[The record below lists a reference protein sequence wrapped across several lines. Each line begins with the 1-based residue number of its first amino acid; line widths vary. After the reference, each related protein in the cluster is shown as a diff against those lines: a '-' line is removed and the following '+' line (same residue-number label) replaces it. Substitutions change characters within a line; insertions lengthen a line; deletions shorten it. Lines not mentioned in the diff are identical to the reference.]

1 MTSACSPNDL
11 ASQQL
16 GAYLDALA
24 AATPAP
30 GGGSAAG
37 VAGAMGAALVEMVAG
52 LSLAK
57 SGAQGGEHSAMQQAA
72 LERARSVRV
81 ELLQLADD
89 DAVAYGAFMEALKL
103 PKGSDD
109 ERAARTFAISAA
121 AQRAAEVPL
130 ATLRATVAVAEAARS
145 IQDKSLLA
153 AASDLEVAAR
163 FARAAGES
171 AAENVE
177 ANLPY
182 IDDPQTRAEIA
193 SQTSAALTALH
204 RATPQ

>member
-1 MTSACSPNDL
+1 MTHLSTTS
-11 ASQQL
+11 L
-16 GAYLDALA
+16 GDYLDALA

-37 VAGAMGAALVEMVAG
+37 VAGAIAAALVEMVAG

-57 SGAQGGEHSAMQQAA
+57 SGAQGGEHSGLQQAV
-72 LERARSVRV
+72 LQRARSARA

-103 PKGSDD
+103 PKSSDD
-109 ERAARTFAISAA
+109 ERTARTAAISTA

-145 IQDKSLLA
+145 ILDKSLLA

-193 SQTSAALTALH
+193 SQTNAALTALH

>member
-1 MTSACSPNDL
+1 MTHLSTTS
-11 ASQQL
+11 L
-16 GAYLDALA
+16 GDYLDALA

-57 SGAQGGEHSAMQQAA
+57 SGAQGGEHSALQQVA
-72 LERARSVRV
+72 LERARSARA

-103 PKGSDD
+103 PKSSDD
-109 ERAARTFAISAA
+109 ERTARTAAISAA

-130 ATLRATVAVAEAARS
+130 ATLRATVA
-145 IQDKSLLA
+145 
-153 AASDLEVAAR
+153 AR
-163 FARAAGES
+163 FARASGES

>member
-1 MTSACSPNDL
+1 MTHLSTTSL
-11 ASQQL
+11 TS
-16 GAYLDALA
+16 YLDALA

-37 VAGAMGAALVEMVAG
+37 IAGAMGAALVEMVAG
-52 LSLAK
+52 LSLTK
-57 SGAQGGEHSAMQQAA
+57 SGAAGAEHNGLQRTA
-72 LERARSVRV
+72 LERARSARI
-81 ELLQLADD
+81 ELLQLAAD

-109 ERAARTFAISAA
+109 ERTARTSAISAA

-145 IQDKSLLA
+145 MLDKSLLA

-163 FARAAGES
+163 FARASGES

>member
-1 MTSACSPNDL
+1 MKDLPSTSL
-11 ASQQL
+11 AD
-16 GAYLDALA
+16 YLDALA

-37 VAGAMGAALVEMVAG
+37 LIGAAGAALVEMVAG

-57 SGAQGGEHSAMQQAA
+57 GATEHTALQDDARRRAA
-72 LERARSVRV
+72 DARN
-81 ELLQLADD
+81 ELLSLAEA
-89 DAVAYGAFMEALKL
+89 DANAYTAFIHALRL
-103 PKGSDD
+103 PSGSES
-109 ERAARTFAISAA
+109 ERAARMEALSTA

-130 ATLRATVAVAEAARS
+130 AILRAAVAAAEAAQTLGGR
-145 IQDKSLLA
+145 SLLS
-153 AASDLEVAAR
+153 AASDLAVAAR

-182 IDDPQTRAEIA
+182 IEDAETRVELARQTE
-193 SQTSAALTALH
+193 SALGALQ

>member
-1 MTSACSPNDL
+1 MTHLSTTSL
-11 ASQQL
+11 AS
-16 GAYLDALA
+16 YLDALA
-24 AATPAP
+24 SATPAP

-52 LSLAK
+52 LSLVK
-57 SGAQGGEHSAMQQAA
+57 SGAMGDEHSGLQRTA
-72 LERARSVRV
+72 LERARSARA

-89 DAVAYGAFMEALKL
+89 DAAAYGAFMEALKL
-103 PKGSDD
+103 PKSSDD
-109 ERAARTFAISAA
+109 ERTARTFASSTA

-145 IQDKSLLA
+145 ILDKSLLA

-193 SQTSAALTALH
+193 SQTNAALTALH

>member
-1 MTSACSPNDL
+1 MMRLPNTTL
-11 ASQQL
+11 AD
-16 GAYLDALA
+16 YLDALA

-37 VAGAMGAALVEMVAG
+37 VAGALGAALVEMVAG

-57 SGAQGGEHSAMQQAA
+57 GEGEHAGLQRAA
-72 LERARSVRV
+72 LERARTART
-81 ELLQLADD
+81 ELLGLAED
-89 DAVAYGAFMEALKL
+89 DAVAYSAFMEALGL
-103 PKGSDD
+103 PRASDT
-109 ERAARTFAISAA
+109 ERAARTVALSAA

-130 ATLRATVAVAEAARS
+130 ATLRATVTVAEAARS
-145 IQDKSLLA
+145 IADRSLA
-153 AASDLEVAAR
+153 SAASDLDVASR

-182 IDDPQTRAEIA
+182 IEDAEMRATLA
-193 SQTSAALTALH
+193 SQANAALSALR

>member
-1 MTSACSPNDL
+1 MKDLPSTSL
-11 ASQQL
+11 AD
-16 GAYLDALA
+16 YLDALA

-37 VAGAMGAALVEMVAG
+37 LIGAAGAALVEMVAG

-57 SGAQGGEHSAMQQAA
+57 GATEHAA
-72 LERARSVRV
+72 LQVDARRRAADARNK
-81 ELLQLADD
+81 LLLLAEA
-89 DAVAYGAFMEALKL
+89 DANAYTAFIHALRL
-103 PKGSDD
+103 PSGSES
-109 ERAARTFAISAA
+109 ERAARTEALSTA

-130 ATLRATVAVAEAARS
+130 ATLRASVAIAEAAQTLGGR
-145 IQDKSLLA
+145 SLLS
-153 AASDLEVAAR
+153 AASDLAVAAR

-182 IDDPQTRAEIA
+182 IEDAETRVELARQTE
-193 SQTSAALTALH
+193 SALGALQ

>member
-1 MTSACSPNDL
+1 MTHLPDSSL
-11 ASQQL
+11 AT
-16 GAYLDALA
+16 YLDALA

-57 SGAQGGEHSAMQQAA
+57 LGAQGAEHSGLQRAA
-72 LERARSVRV
+72 IERARGARV
-81 ELLQLADD
+81 DLLQLAED

-103 PKGSDD
+103 PKSSDA
-109 ERAARTFAISAA
+109 ERAARTSAISAA
-121 AQRAAEVPL
+121 AQHAAEVPL

-145 IQDKSLLA
+145 ILEKSLLA

-182 IDDPQTRAEIA
+182 IEDAQTRAELA
-193 SQTSAALTALH
+193 SQTSAALSALH

>member
-1 MTSACSPNDL
+1 MTHLSTTSL
-11 ASQQL
+11 TS
-16 GAYLDALA
+16 YLDALA

-37 VAGAMGAALVEMVAG
+37 VTGAMGAALVEMVAG

-57 SGAQGGEHSAMQQAA
+57 LGAQGGEHSALQQAS
-72 LERARSVRV
+72 LERARSARA
-81 ELLQLADD
+81 ELLQLAED

-103 PKGSDD
+103 PKSSDD
-109 ERAARTFAISAA
+109 ERAARTSAISAA

-163 FARAAGES
+163 FARASGES

-182 IDDPQTRAEIA
+182 LDDPQTRAEIA

>member
-1 MTSACSPNDL
+1 MTHLSTTSL
-11 ASQQL
+11 TT
-16 GAYLDALA
+16 YLDALA

-37 VAGAMGAALVEMVAG
+37 VTGAMGAALVEMVAG
-52 LSLAK
+52 LSLVK
-57 SGAQGGEHSAMQQAA
+57 SGAMGDEHSGLQRTA
-72 LERARSVRV
+72 LERARSARA

-89 DAVAYGAFMEALKL
+89 DAAAYGAFMEALKL
-103 PKGSDD
+103 PKSSDD
-109 ERAARTFAISAA
+109 ERTARTFAISTA

-145 IQDKSLLA
+145 IMDKSLLA

>member
-1 MTSACSPNDL
+1 MTHLTTTSL
-11 ASQQL
+11 AS
-16 GAYLDALA
+16 YLDALA

-37 VAGAMGAALVEMVAG
+37 VTGAMGAALVEMVAG

-57 SGAQGGEHSAMQQAA
+57 PDVASAEHSGLQRTA
-72 LERARSVRV
+72 LERARSARV
-81 ELLQLADD
+81 DLLQLAED
-89 DAVAYGAFMEALKL
+89 DAVAYGAFMEALRL
-103 PKGSDD
+103 PKTTSD
-109 ERAARTFAISAA
+109 ERTARTSAISAA

-163 FARAAGES
+163 FARASGES

-182 IDDPQTRAEIA
+182 IDDPQTRAEIT

-204 RATPQ
+204 RVTPQ

>member
-1 MTSACSPNDL
+1 MTHLSTTSL
-11 ASQQL
+11 TS
-16 GAYLDALA
+16 YLDALA

-37 VAGAMGAALVEMVAG
+37 IAGAMGAALVEMVAG
-52 LSLAK
+52 LSLTK
-57 SGAQGGEHSAMQQAA
+57 SGAAGAEHNGLQRTA
-72 LERARSVRV
+72 LERARSARI
-81 ELLQLADD
+81 ELLQLAAD

-109 ERAARTFAISAA
+109 ERTARTSAISAA

-145 IQDKSLLA
+145 IRDKSLLA

-163 FARAAGES
+163 FARASGES

>member
-1 MTSACSPNDL
+1 
-11 ASQQL
+11 
-16 GAYLDALA
+16 
-24 AATPAP
+24 
-30 GGGSAAG
+30 
-37 VAGAMGAALVEMVAG
+37 
-52 LSLAK
+52 
-57 SGAQGGEHSAMQQAA
+57 AQGGEHSALQQAA
-72 LERARSVRV
+72 LERARSARA
-81 ELLQLADD
+81 ELLQLAED

-103 PKGSDD
+103 PKSSDD
-109 ERAARTFAISAA
+109 ERAARTSAISAA

-163 FARAAGES
+163 FARASGES

-204 RATPQ
+204 RATPRALLQRQLRRATEGQQCSLQSLQQKRLMRSCTWSSCSSKQRLLVLR

>member
-1 MTSACSPNDL
+1 MKDLPSTSL
-11 ASQQL
+11 AD
-16 GAYLDALA
+16 YLDALA

-37 VAGAMGAALVEMVAG
+37 LIGAAGAALVEMVAG

-57 SGAQGGEHSAMQQAA
+57 GATEHTALQDDARRRAA
-72 LERARSVRV
+72 DARN
-81 ELLQLADD
+81 ELLSLAEA
-89 DAVAYGAFMEALKL
+89 DANAYTAFIHALRL
-103 PKGSDD
+103 PSGSES
-109 ERAARTFAISAA
+109 ERAARTEALSTA

-130 ATLRATVAVAEAARS
+130 ATLRAAVAIAEAAQTLGGRS
-145 IQDKSLLA
+145 LPS
-153 AASDLEVAAR
+153 AASDLAVAAR

-182 IDDPQTRAEIA
+182 IEDAETRVELARQTE
-193 SQTSAALTALH
+193 SALGALQ

>member
-1 MTSACSPNDL
+1 D
-11 ASQQL
+11 
-16 GAYLDALA
+16 YLDALA

-37 VAGAMGAALVEMVAG
+37 LIGAAGAALVEMVAG

-57 SGAQGGEHSAMQQAA
+57 GATEHTALQDDARRRAA
-72 LERARSVRV
+72 DARN
-81 ELLQLADD
+81 ELLSLAEA
-89 DAVAYGAFMEALKL
+89 DANAYTAFIHALRL
-103 PKGSDD
+103 PSGSES
-109 ERAARTFAISAA
+109 ERAARMEALSTA

-130 ATLRATVAVAEAARS
+130 ATLRAAVAIAEAAQTLGGR
-145 IQDKSLLA
+145 SLLS
-153 AASDLEVAAR
+153 AASDLAVAAR

-182 IDDPQTRAEIA
+182 IEDAETRVELARQTE
-193 SQTSAALTALH
+193 SALGALQ

>member
-1 MTSACSPNDL
+1 MTHLTTTSL
-11 ASQQL
+11 AS
-16 GAYLDALA
+16 YLDALA

-37 VAGAMGAALVEMVAG
+37 VTGAMGAALVEMVAG

-57 SGAQGGEHSAMQQAA
+57 PDVASAEHSGLQRTA
-72 LERARSVRV
+72 LERARSARV
-81 ELLQLADD
+81 DLLQLAED
-89 DAVAYGAFMEALKL
+89 DAVAYGAFMEALRL
-103 PKGSDD
+103 PKTTSD
-109 ERAARTFAISAA
+109 ERTARTSAISAA

-145 IQDKSLLA
+145 MLDKSLLA

-163 FARAAGES
+163 FARASGES

-182 IDDPQTRAEIA
+182 IEDPQTRAEIA

>member
-1 MTSACSPNDL
+1 MTHLSTTSL
-11 ASQQL
+11 TS
-16 GAYLDALA
+16 YLDALA

-37 VAGAMGAALVEMVAG
+37 VTGAMGAALVEMVAG

-57 SGAQGGEHSAMQQAA
+57 LGAQGGEHSALQRAA
-72 LERARSVRV
+72 LERARSARA
-81 ELLQLADD
+81 ELLQLAED

-103 PKGSDD
+103 PKSSDD
-109 ERAARTFAISAA
+109 ERAARTSAISAA

-163 FARAAGES
+163 FARASGES

>member
-1 MTSACSPNDL
+1 MTHLSTTSL
-11 ASQQL
+11 TS
-16 GAYLDALA
+16 YLDALA

-37 VAGAMGAALVEMVAG
+37 IAGAMGAALVEMVAG
-52 LSLAK
+52 LSLTK
-57 SGAQGGEHSAMQQAA
+57 SGAAGAEHNGLQRTA
-72 LERARSVRV
+72 LERARSARI
-81 ELLQLADD
+81 ELLQLAAD
-89 DAVAYGAFMEALKL
+89 DAVAYSAFMEALKL

-109 ERAARTFAISAA
+109 ERAARTSAISAA

-145 IQDKSLLA
+145 IRDKSLLA

-163 FARAAGES
+163 FARASGES

>member
-1 MTSACSPNDL
+1 MKDLPSTSL
-11 ASQQL
+11 AD
-16 GAYLDALA
+16 YLDALA

-37 VAGAMGAALVEMVAG
+37 LIGAAGAALVEMVAG

-57 SGAQGGEHSAMQQAA
+57 GATEHTALQDDARRRAA
-72 LERARSVRV
+72 DARN
-81 ELLQLADD
+81 ELLSLAEA
-89 DAVAYGAFMEALKL
+89 DANAYTAFIHALRLPSGSESEREARTEAL
-103 PKGSDD
+103 S
-109 ERAARTFAISAA
+109 TA

-130 ATLRATVAVAEAARS
+130 ATLRAAVAIAEAAQTLGGR
-145 IQDKSLLA
+145 SLLS
-153 AASDLEVAAR
+153 AASDLAVAAR

-182 IDDPQTRAEIA
+182 IEDAETRVELARQTE
-193 SQTSAALTALH
+193 SALGALQ

>member
-1 MTSACSPNDL
+1 MKDLPSTSL
-11 ASQQL
+11 A
-16 GAYLDALA
+16 AYLDALA

-37 VAGAMGAALVEMVAG
+37 LIGAAGAALVEMVAG

-57 SGAQGGEHSAMQQAA
+57 GATEHTALQEDARRRAA
-72 LERARSVRV
+72 DARN
-81 ELLQLADD
+81 ELLSLAEA
-89 DAVAYGAFMEALKL
+89 DANAYTAFIHALRL
-103 PKGSDD
+103 PSGSES
-109 ERAARTFAISAA
+109 ERAARTEALSSA

-130 ATLRATVAVAEAARS
+130 ATLRAAVAAAEAAQTLGGR
-145 IQDKSLLA
+145 SLLS
-153 AASDLEVAAR
+153 AASDLAVAAR

-182 IDDPQTRAEIA
+182 IEDAETRVELARQTE
-193 SQTSAALTALH
+193 SALSALH

>member
-1 MTSACSPNDL
+1 MTHLSNTSL
-11 ASQQL
+11 AS
-16 GAYLDALA
+16 YLDALA

-37 VAGAMGAALVEMVAG
+37 VTGAMGAALVEMVAG

-57 SGAQGGEHSAMQQAA
+57 SDASTADHSGLLRAA
-72 LERARSVRV
+72 LERAQSARV
-81 ELLQLADD
+81 DLLQLAED

-103 PKGSDD
+103 PKATDD
-109 ERAARTFAISAA
+109 ERTARTSAISTS

-130 ATLRATVAVAEAARS
+130 ATLRATVAVAEAAHS
-145 IQDKSLLA
+145 ILGKSLLA

-163 FARAAGES
+163 FARASGDS
-171 AAENVE
+171 AAESVE

-182 IDDPQTRAEIA
+182 IEDPQTRAEIA
-193 SQTSAALTALH
+193 NQTSAALTALH

>member
-1 MTSACSPNDL
+1 MTHLSTTSL
-11 ASQQL
+11 TS
-16 GAYLDALA
+16 YLDALA

-37 VAGAMGAALVEMVAG
+37 VTGAMGAALVEMVAG

-57 SGAQGGEHSAMQQAA
+57 LGAHGGEHSALQQAA
-72 LERARSVRV
+72 LERARSARA
-81 ELLQLADD
+81 ELLQLAED

-103 PKGSDD
+103 PKSSDD
-109 ERAARTFAISAA
+109 ERAARTSAISAA

-163 FARAAGES
+163 FARASGES

>member
-1 MTSACSPNDL
+1 MTHLTTTSL
-11 ASQQL
+11 AS
-16 GAYLDALA
+16 YLDALA

-37 VAGAMGAALVEMVAG
+37 VTGAMGAALVEMVAG

-57 SGAQGGEHSAMQQAA
+57 PDVASAEHSGLQRTA
-72 LERARSVRV
+72 LERARSARV
-81 ELLQLADD
+81 DLLQLAED
-89 DAVAYGAFMEALKL
+89 DAVAYGAFMEALRL
-103 PKGSDD
+103 PKTTSD
-109 ERAARTFAISAA
+109 ERTARTSAISAA

-145 IQDKSLLA
+145 MLDKSLLA

-163 FARAAGES
+163 FARASGES

-204 RATPQ
+204 RVTPQ

>member
-1 MTSACSPNDL
+1 MKDLPSTSL
-11 ASQQL
+11 AD
-16 GAYLDALA
+16 YLDALA

-37 VAGAMGAALVEMVAG
+37 LIGAAGAALVEMVAG

-57 SGAQGGEHSAMQQAA
+57 GATEHTA
-72 LERARSVRV
+72 L
-81 ELLQLADD
+81 QD
-89 DAVAYGAFMEALKL
+89 DARRRAADARNKLLLLAEADANAYTAFIHALRL
-103 PKGSDD
+103 PSGSES
-109 ERAARTFAISAA
+109 ERAARTEALSTA

-130 ATLRATVAVAEAARS
+130 ATLRAAVAIAEAAQTLGGR
-145 IQDKSLLA
+145 SLLS
-153 AASDLEVAAR
+153 AASDLSVAAR

-171 AAENVE
+171 AADNVE

-182 IDDPQTRAEIA
+182 IEDAETRVELARQTE
-193 SQTSAALTALH
+193 SALGALQ

>member
-1 MTSACSPNDL
+1 MKDLPSTSL
-11 ASQQL
+11 AD
-16 GAYLDALA
+16 YLDALA

-37 VAGAMGAALVEMVAG
+37 LIGAAGAALVEMVAG

-57 SGAQGGEHSAMQQAA
+57 GATEHTA
-72 LERARSVRV
+72 L
-81 ELLQLADD
+81 QD
-89 DAVAYGAFMEALKL
+89 DARRGAADARNKLLLLAEADANAYTAFIHALRL
-103 PKGSDD
+103 PSGSES
-109 ERAARTFAISAA
+109 ERAARTEALSTA

-130 ATLRATVAVAEAARS
+130 ATLRAAVAIAEAAQTLGGR
-145 IQDKSLLA
+145 SLLS
-153 AASDLEVAAR
+153 AASDLAVAAR

-182 IDDPQTRAEIA
+182 IEDAETRVELARQTE
-193 SQTSAALTALH
+193 SALGALQ

>member
-1 MTSACSPNDL
+1 MTHLSTTSLSD
-11 ASQQL
+11 
-16 GAYLDALA
+16 YLDALA

-57 SGAQGGEHSAMQQAA
+57 SDAQGGEHSGLQQAA
-72 LERARSVRV
+72 LERARSVRA
-81 ELLQLADD
+81 ELLQLAED
-89 DAVAYGAFMEALKL
+89 DAGAYGAFMEALKL
-103 PKGSDD
+103 PKSSDD
-109 ERAARTFAISAA
+109 ERAARTAVISAA

-145 IQDKSLLA
+145 ILNKSLLA

-193 SQTSAALTALH
+193 SQTNAALTALR

>member
-1 MTSACSPNDL
+1 MKDLPSTSL
-11 ASQQL
+11 AD
-16 GAYLDALA
+16 YLDALA

-37 VAGAMGAALVEMVAG
+37 LIGAAGAALVEMVAG

-57 SGAQGGEHSAMQQAA
+57 GATEHTALQDDARRRAA
-72 LERARSVRV
+72 DARN
-81 ELLQLADD
+81 ELLALAEA
-89 DAVAYGAFMEALKL
+89 DANAYTAFIHALRL
-103 PKGSDD
+103 PSGSES
-109 ERAARTFAISAA
+109 ERAARAEALSTA

-130 ATLRATVAVAEAARS
+130 ATLRAAVAIAEAAQTLGGR
-145 IQDKSLLA
+145 SLLS
-153 AASDLEVAAR
+153 AASDLGVAAR

-182 IDDPQTRAEIA
+182 IEDAETRVKLARQTE
-193 SQTSAALTALH
+193 SALGALQ

>member
-1 MTSACSPNDL
+1 MTHLSSTSL
-11 ASQQL
+11 TS
-16 GAYLDALA
+16 YLDALA

-37 VAGAMGAALVEMVAG
+37 VTGAMGAALVEMVAG

-57 SGAQGGEHSAMQQAA
+57 LGAQGGEHRALQQAA
-72 LERARSVRV
+72 LERARSVRA
-81 ELLQLADD
+81 ELLQLAED

-103 PKGSDD
+103 PKATDD
-109 ERAARTFAISAA
+109 ERAARTAAISAA
-121 AQRAAEVPL
+121 AQHAAEVPL

-163 FARAAGES
+163 FARTSGES

-182 IDDPQTRAEIA
+182 IDDLQTRAEIA

>member
-1 MTSACSPNDL
+1 MTHLSTTS
-11 ASQQL
+11 L

-145 IQDKSLLA
+145 IMDKSLLA

>member
-1 MTSACSPNDL
+1 MTHLSTTS
-11 ASQQL
+11 L
-16 GAYLDALA
+16 GDYLDALA

-37 VAGAMGAALVEMVAG
+37 IAGAMGAALVEMVAG

-57 SGAQGGEHSAMQQAA
+57 SSAAGAEHSGLQRAA
-72 LERARSVRV
+72 IERARSARV
-81 ELLQLADD
+81 DLLQLAED
-89 DAVAYGAFMEALKL
+89 DAVAYGAFMDALKL
-103 PKGSDD
+103 PKSSDA
-109 ERAARTFAISAA
+109 ERTARTSAISAA

-130 ATLRATVAVAEAARS
+130 ATLRAAVAVAEAARS
-145 IQDKSLLA
+145 MLDKSLLA

-182 IDDPQTRAEIA
+182 IEDPQTRAEIA
-193 SQTSAALTALH
+193 HQTSAALTALH

>member
-1 MTSACSPNDL
+1 MTHLSTTSL
-11 ASQQL
+11 AS
-16 GAYLDALA
+16 YLDALA

-57 SGAQGGEHSAMQQAA
+57 SGAASAEHSGLQRTA
-72 LERARSVRV
+72 LERARSARV

-103 PKGSDD
+103 PKSSDD
-109 ERAARTFAISAA
+109 ERAARTSAISAA

-130 ATLRATVAVAEAARS
+130 ATLRAAVAVAEAARG
-145 IQDKSLLA
+145 ILDKSLLA

-163 FARAAGES
+163 FARASGES

-193 SQTSAALTALH
+193 SQTSAALIALH

>member
-1 MTSACSPNDL
+1 MKDLPSTSL
-11 ASQQL
+11 AD
-16 GAYLDALA
+16 YLDALA

-37 VAGAMGAALVEMVAG
+37 LIGAAGAALVEMVAG

-57 SGAQGGEHSAMQQAA
+57 GATEHTA
-72 LERARSVRV
+72 L
-81 ELLQLADD
+81 QD
-89 DAVAYGAFMEALKL
+89 DARRRAADARNKLLSLAEADANAYTAFIHALRL
-103 PKGSDD
+103 PSGSES
-109 ERAARTFAISAA
+109 ERAARTEALSSA

-130 ATLRATVAVAEAARS
+130 ATLRAAVAIAEAAQTLGGR
-145 IQDKSLLA
+145 SLLS
-153 AASDLEVAAR
+153 AASDLAVAAR

-182 IDDPQTRAEIA
+182 IEDAETRVELARQTE
-193 SQTSAALTALH
+193 SALGALQ

>member
-1 MTSACSPNDL
+1 MTHLSTTSL
-11 ASQQL
+11 AS
-16 GAYLDALA
+16 YLDALA

-57 SGAQGGEHSAMQQAA
+57 SGATGAEHSGLQRTA
-72 LERARSVRV
+72 LERARSARV
-81 ELLQLADD
+81 ELLRLADD
-89 DAVAYGAFMEALKL
+89 DAVAYGDFMEALKL

-109 ERAARTFAISAA
+109 ERAARTSAISAA

-145 IQDKSLLA
+145 MLDKSLLA

-163 FARAAGES
+163 FARASGES